1 MKRRTAN
8 WAGTDGHAGREVT
21 ADGMTPG
28 EDGAGRSGPRFER
41 RLGRRDL
48 TAVGEVRAQLREL
61 LAHWGE
67 PGRAYTAEL
76 LTSELVTNAL
86 VHTDGGAVVKAT
98 LMGGPGAPAKGL
110 LRVEV
115 RDFFPRRPEP
125 RGPLMDTGARGLDGV
140 GHAGCGGGDS
150 CCAGAGPGGGAGG
163 GEGAE
168 GAIEKAAT
176 SGRGLLLVHSL
187 ADGWGVRPHGVGKA
201 VWFEL
206 GAQEP

>member
-1 MKRRTAN
+1 
-8 WAGTDGHAGREVT
+8 
-21 ADGMTPG
+21 MTPG

-48 TAVGEVRAQLREL
+48 TAVGEIRAQLREL

-98 LMGGPGAPAKGL
+98 LTGGPGASAKGL

-115 RDFFPRRPEP
+115 RDFFPGRPEP
-125 RGPLMDTGARGLDGV
+125 RGPLVDAGARGLGGAV
-140 GHAGCGGGDS
+140 QAGCGGGES
-150 CCAGAGPGGGAGG
+150 CCAGAGQGAQEGGAGG
-163 GEGAE
+163 AGSAEGPEGATD
-168 GAIEKAAT
+168 KAAT
-176 SGRGLLLVHSL
+176 SGRGLLLVHAL

>member
-8 WAGTDGHAGREVT
+8 RAGTDGRAGREVT
-21 ADGMTPG
+21 VDGMAPG
-28 EDGAGRSGPRFER
+28 EDGAERGGPRFER

-86 VHTDGGAVVKAT
+86 VHTDGGAVVKAM
-98 LMGGPGAPAKGL
+98 LAGGPGASAKGL

-115 RDFFPRRPEP
+115 RDFFPGRPEP
-125 RGPLMDTGARGLDGV
+125 RGRLMDAGARGLDGV
-140 GHAGCGGGDS
+140 GRAGCAGGDS
-150 CCAGAGPGGGAGG
+150 CRAGALVEG
-163 GEGAE
+163 GEEAAE
-168 GAIEKAAT
+168 GASDQAAT

>member
-1 MKRRTAN
+1 
-8 WAGTDGHAGREVT
+8 
-21 ADGMTPG
+21 MTPG

-140 GHAGCGGGDS
+140 GHAGCGG
-150 CCAGAGPGGGAGG
+150 
-163 GEGAE
+163 EGAE